1 MTSSGFV
8 FVQCGDDACRLRF
21 PAEAAAVESG
31 LVCPRCR
38 HKTLSLTRSQGER
51 ELEWASL
58 PMEGRLP
65 RPPAEDATGVRLVA
79 LLDNIRSIHN
89 IGSMFRTADG
99 AGLDHLHL
107 AGISATPEHPRL
119 AKAAL
124 GAHLTMPWAYHRN
137 SLDAAARL
145 RDEGFCLWALE
156 RTTGA
161 SPQPS
166 LYDAGLPDAPLA
178 LVVGNERAGVDPGLL
193 ALCDGVFS
201 LPMRGGKSS
210 LNVAVAFGIAVYHLR
225 FVAAPAAA
233 R

>member
-1 MTSSGFV
+1 VISSGFV

-21 PAEAAAVESG
+21 PAEAGAAESG

-38 HKTLSLTRSQGER
+38 GPVAVVAAG
-51 ELEWASL
+51 AS
-58 PMEGRLP
+58 P
-65 RPPAEDATGVRLVA
+65 RPEARPPVAGATSIRLVA

-124 GAHLTMPWAYHRN
+124 GAHLTMPWTYHRN

-156 RTTGA
+156 RTAEA
-161 SPQPS
+161 SLQPS
-166 LYDAGLPDAPLA
+166 LYDAGPPDAPLA

-225 FVAAPAAA
+225 FAAAPVAA

>member
-1 MTSSGFV
+1 MGFV
-8 FVQCGDDACRLRF
+8 FVQCRDDACRLRF

-38 HKTLSLTRSQGER
+38 NKTLALTLSPRER
-51 ELEWASL
+51 GLEGASR
-58 PMEGRLP
+58 PAEGRDD
-65 RPPAEDATGVRLVA
+65 RPAATGAAGVRLVA

-99 AGLDHLHL
+99 AGLDHMHL

-124 GAHLTMPWAYHRN
+124 GAQQTVPWTYHRN

-156 RTTGA
+156 RTAEA
-161 SPQPS
+161 SLQPS
-166 LYDAGLPDAPLA
+166 LYDAGPPDAPLA
-178 LVVGNERAGVDPGLL
+178 LVVGNERAGVDPDLL

-225 FVAAPAAA
+225 FAAAPVAA